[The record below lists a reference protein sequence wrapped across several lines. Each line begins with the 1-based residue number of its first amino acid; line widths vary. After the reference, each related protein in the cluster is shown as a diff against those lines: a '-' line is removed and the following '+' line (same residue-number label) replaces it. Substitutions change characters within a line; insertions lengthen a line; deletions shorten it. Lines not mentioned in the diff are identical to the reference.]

1 MSTDKLEKYTV
12 FVKLTVLGESPED
25 ALDYANS
32 AIDHSDLLD
41 QDGVVSIALDEDTI
55 EQEDEDFGY
64 GEDDDFEE

>member
-41 QDGVVSIALDEDTI
+41 QDGVVGIALDEDTI
-55 EQEDEDFGY
+55 EQDDEELGY
-64 GEDDDFEE
+64 GEDDDFE